1 MNPPAIPS
9 RPTNGTGRFTT
20 RRVALL
26 VLIVAAGTFFLAR
39 QDWISPSLE
48 VTNGINGS
56 GTAATQTR
64 ALPSFTAI
72 DLTGSSTI
80 TVHVGAEQAVV
91 VHADDNLLDHVKT
104 EVRNGTLV
112 VSERGSF
119 ATSLPLRVE
128 VTVARL
134 DGTKLA
140 GSGTISVDGV
150 DARTFTA
157 EVPGSGMLTVSGTV
171 DQLDASLA
179 GSGTMQLGGLTART
193 VTATVPGSGASR
205 CKPPARSTHR

>member
-20 RRVALL
+20 RRIALL

-39 QDWISPSLE
+39 QDWISPSLD
-48 VTNGINGS
+48 VTNGIDGS

-64 ALPSFTAI
+64 TLPSFTAV

-104 EVRNGTLV
+104 DVRDGALV

-119 ATSLPLRVE
+119 GIESSA
-128 VTVARL
+128 ARRG
-134 DGTKLA
+134 DSAETRRHQ
-140 GSGTISVDGV
+140 VDG
-150 DARTFTA
+150 
-157 EVPGSGMLTVSGTV
+157 
-171 DQLDASLA
+171 
-179 GSGTMQLGGLTART
+179 
-193 VTATVPGSGASR
+193 
-205 CKPPARSTHR
+205 